1 MAVALALPS
10 KTGPFMVDVRPLG
23 VGGHRRACST
33 MECEIVLAIME
44 YLQTKYPGWCF
55 VRVEPVTA
63 MRMAL
68 KVKGVMHGGAWKD
81 GAWADGVADI
91 LGIGQWHGIDG
102 GHPAA
107 PIAFEV
113 KSRTG
118 RQRLSQMEF
127 ERRWKRSGGRYYIVR
142 SVEDVM
148 EAME

>member
-1 MAVALALPS
+1 MKLKLHAP
-10 KTGPFMVDVRPLG
+10 KER
-23 VGGHRRACST
+23 
-33 MECEIVLAIME
+33 EIVLAILE
-44 YLQTKYPGWCF
+44 YLQAKYPGWCF

-68 KVKGVMHGGAWKD
+68 KAKGLMHGGAWKD

-91 LGIGQWHGIDG
+91 LGIGQWRAVAEDR
-102 GHPAA
+102 PAA
-107 PIAFEV
+107 PIAFGV

-142 SVEDVM
+142 SVEDVV
-148 EAME
+148 EAMK

>member
-1 MAVALALPS
+1 MKLKLHAP
-10 KTGPFMVDVRPLG
+10 KER
-23 VGGHRRACST
+23 
-33 MECEIVLAIME
+33 EIVLAILE
-44 YLQTKYPGWCF
+44 YLQAKYPGWCF

-68 KVKGVMHGGAWKD
+68 KAKGLMHGGAWKD

-91 LGIGQWHGIDG
+91 LGIGQWPGVVGKHT
-102 GHPAA
+102 AA

-118 RQRLSQMEF
+118 RQRVSQMEF
-127 ERRWKRSGGRYYIVR
+127 QRRWERAGGRYYIVR

-148 EAME
+148 EAMK

>member
-1 MAVALALPS
+1 
-10 KTGPFMVDVRPLG
+10 
-23 VGGHRRACST
+23 
-33 MECEIVLAIME
+33 MECEMKLPLRDPKEREIVLAILE
-44 YLQTKYPGWCF
+44 YLQAKYPGWCF

-142 SVEDVM
+142 SVEDVV
-148 EAME
+148 EAMK